1 MARDHI
7 TYPRDVAKYLVLIYG
22 NERTW
27 ADLPAEWHE
36 SNAARHQ
43 ALIESAGAAILGV
56 NELESPSR
64 AVSIRADSS
73 GKPSVTHGPFH
84 ETPEI
89 VGGYY
94 LLEAADI
101 DEAIRLASQI
111 PEATA
116 AHGGVEI
123 RPISAAT

>member
-1 MARDHI
+1 M
-7 TYPRDVAKYLVLIYG
+7 AKYLVLIYG
-22 NERTW
+22 NEQAW

-43 ALIESAGAAILGV
+43 ALIASAGPAILGV

-73 GKPSVTHGPFH
+73 GKPSVTKGPFQD
-84 ETPEI
+84 TAEI

-94 LLEAADI
+94 LIDAPDI

-116 AHGGVEI
+116 AQGGVEI
-123 RPISAAT
+123 RPIAPA